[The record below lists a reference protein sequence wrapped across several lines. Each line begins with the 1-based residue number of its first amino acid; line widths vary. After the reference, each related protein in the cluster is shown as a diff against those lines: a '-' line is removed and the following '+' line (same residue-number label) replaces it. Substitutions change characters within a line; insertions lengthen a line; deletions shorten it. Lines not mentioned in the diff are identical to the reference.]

1 SFPYLVPVLVLVTRS
16 SFPCLVLVPRARA
29 RASCSKKPPVF
40 SPCVFDD
47 EYEHHFIE
55 HEHEHDLG

>member
-1 SFPYLVPVLVLVTRS
+1 VLVLV
-16 SFPCLVLVPRARA
+16 LE
-29 RASCSKKPPVF
+29 KKPPFF

-47 EYEHHFIE
+47 ENEHHFIE